1 MSKVIVSL
9 YGGLGNQLFQYA
21 VGRSISVKNNA
32 SLVLDIA
39 WFEIVDSLKDTTSRK
54 FMLSSFLIDYEIQTI
69 GLPCQKNNL
78 LKKLLS
84 QFSFLSKLFA
94 KNFFIYNEKSVLFDF
109 DLLNQTGPL
118 WLNGYWQSY
127 KYFDSISE
135 VIRKEIGTIRFLSV
149 SSQKVLN
156 GIVNCESICV
166 HVRRGD
172 YVSNANANKVHG
184 LCGVEY
190 YKKAIKLV
198 AENLDNP
205 VIYIFSDDP
214 DWVRINLKNP
224 YKTIVVDVNG
234 TEDVCQD
241 LWLMS
246 SCKHFIIA
254 NSSLSWWVAW
264 LSLSENKVVVAPKK
278 WFANKSYDTSD
289 LIPPDWIRI

>member
-1 MSKVIVSL
+1 MNKVIVSL

-21 VGRSISVKNNA
+21 VARSLATKNNA

-39 WFEIVDSLKDTTSRK
+39 WFDIADSLKDTTTRK
-54 FMLSSFLIDYEIQTI
+54 YALKSFGIDCEIQTI
-69 GLPCQKNNL
+69 GLPWQKNGFLRRL
-78 LKKLLS
+78 LRR
-84 QFSFLSKLFA
+84 FSWLFKVFANDFL
-94 KNFFIYNEKSVLFDF
+94 ICNEKSALFDF

-254 NSSLSWWVAW
+254 NSSLSWWGAW